1 MGASRE
7 LFIKEREANA
17 SRHDEDYHYHKWSLQ
32 NKANRPNKSKSRKAK
47 KREA

>member
-17 SRHDEDYHYHKWSLQ
+17 SRYDEDYHYLKWSLQ
-32 NKANRPNKSKSRKAK
+32 KQKSNKSTNPKRKK
-47 KREA
+47 

>member
-17 SRHDEDYHYHKWSLQ
+17 SRHDEDYQYLQWSL
-32 NKANRPNKSKSRKAK
+32 KKNKSNKSTNPKRKK
-47 KREA
+47 

>member
-17 SRHDEDYHYHKWSLQ
+17 SRHDEDYQYLQWSLQ
-32 NKANRPNKSKSRKAK
+32 KQKSNKAGRSNAKKSKK
-47 KREA
+47 

>member
-17 SRHDEDYHYHKWSLQ
+17 SRHDEDFHYLKWSLQ
-32 NKANRPNKSKSRKAK
+32 NKSNKAGRPKTKKAK
-47 KREA
+47 K

>member
-17 SRHDEDYHYHKWSLQ
+17 SRHDEDYQYLQWSLKNKKS
-32 NKANRPNKSKSRKAK
+32 NKAGRPKTKKASK
-47 KREA
+47 

>member
-17 SRHDEDYHYHKWSLQ
+17 SRHDEDYQYLQWSLKKK
-32 NKANRPNKSKSRKAK
+32 KANRPNKSNNPKRKK
-47 KREA
+47 

>member
-17 SRHDEDYHYHKWSLQ
+17 SRNDEDYQYLQWSL
-32 NKANRPNKSKSRKAK
+32 KKKKSNKSTNPKRKK
-47 KREA
+47 

>member
-32 NKANRPNKSKSRKAK
+32 KQKANRPNKSTNPKRKK
-47 KREA
+47 

>member
-17 SRHDEDYHYHKWSLQ
+17 SRYDEDYQYLQWSLRKKS
-32 NKANRPNKSKSRKAK
+32 NKAGRPTNPKRKK
-47 KREA
+47 

>member
-17 SRHDEDYHYHKWSLQ
+17 SRYDEDYQYLQWSLQ
-32 NKANRPNKSKSRKAK
+32 KQKANRPNKSNKSKRKK
-47 KREA
+47 

>member
-17 SRHDEDYHYHKWSLQ
+17 SRYDEDYQYLQWSLRKKS
-32 NKANRPNKSKSRKAK
+32 NKSNKSKRKK
-47 KREA
+47 

>member
-17 SRHDEDYHYHKWSLQ
+17 SRHDEDYEYLQWSLK
-32 NKANRPNKSKSRKAK
+32 NKKSNKSTNPKRKK
-47 KREA
+47 

>member
-17 SRHDEDYHYHKWSLQ
+17 SRHDEDFHYLKWSLQ
-32 NKANRPNKSKSRKAK
+32 KQKSNKAGRPKTKKAK
-47 KREA
+47 K

>member
-17 SRHDEDYHYHKWSLQ
+17 SRHDEDYQYLQWSLK
-32 NKANRPNKSKSRKAK
+32 NKKANRPNKSTNPKRKK
-47 KREA
+47 

>member
-17 SRHDEDYHYHKWSLQ
+17 SRYDEDYHYHKWSLQ
-32 NKANRPNKSKSRKAK
+32 NKSNNSKSRKAK
-47 KREA
+47 KPKK

>member
-17 SRHDEDYHYHKWSLQ
+17 SRHDEDYQYLQWSLR
-32 NKANRPNKSKSRKAK
+32 KKSNKSKTKKAK
-47 KREA
+47 K

>member
-17 SRHDEDYHYHKWSLQ
+17 SRHDEDFQYLQWSLKKKKS
-32 NKANRPNKSKSRKAK
+32 NKAGRPTNPKRKK
-47 KREA
+47 

>member
-17 SRHDEDYHYHKWSLQ
+17 SRHDEDYHYLKWSL
-32 NKANRPNKSKSRKAK
+32 KKKKSNKSNNPKRKK
-47 KREA
+47 